1 MMRDESKKWFI
12 PEHIWYG
19 ILTAVFTLV
28 VVVLTHREYSEGAT
42 KWRLLGGVL
51 MAIAGTVWS
60 VGHFANVNHKR
71 SLTRRI
77 GRIILWVGLGLL
89 VLNRF

>member
-1 MMRDESKKWFI
+1 MMRDESRKWFI
-12 PEHIWYG
+12 PEHIWYA
-19 ILTAVFTLV
+19 ILTGVLTLI

-60 VGHFANVNHKR
+60 AGHFANANKR
-71 SLTRRI
+71 E
-77 GRIILWVGLGLL
+77 
-89 VLNRF
+89 VLFAASAE